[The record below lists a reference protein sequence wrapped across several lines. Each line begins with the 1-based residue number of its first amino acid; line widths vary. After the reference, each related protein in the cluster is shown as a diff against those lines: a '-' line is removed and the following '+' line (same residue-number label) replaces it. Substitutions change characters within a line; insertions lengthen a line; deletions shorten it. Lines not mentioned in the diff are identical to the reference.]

1 MAAMRRSP
9 SGPDTGWE
17 AHPLRWPARAAP
29 GGRWGIEHR
38 PTGRW
43 GAYGSEARCRRLA
56 AQLAEVDAILARA
69 GALTA
74 VPAVPAVV
82 PRERQAEQARRNQP
96 PAQKVPNSAPS
107 EPVKKGQAGDLAA
120 PARCCVVCA
129 QPLAATAR
137 AGVTRCRLCATQ
149 AAQAEQLTAHLR
161 RVGGPAA

>member
-1 MAAMRRSP
+1 MAATAAA
-9 SGPDTGWE
+9 SGTEWE
-17 AHPLRWPARAAP
+17 ARPLAGPARATP
-29 GGRWGIEHR
+29 GGRWGIEYR

-43 GAYGSEARCRRLA
+43 VAYGSEARCRRLA

-69 GALTA
+69 GALPA

-82 PRERQAEQARRNQP
+82 PLERQAEQARRNQP
-96 PAQKVPNSAPS
+96 QAQKVPHSAPS

-149 AAQAEQLTAHLR
+149 AAQAGQLTAHLR